1 MNSWNVGAAFCRL
14 CNVRCLMTVCSMFV
28 MLVVAVGFIHE
39 FNMLMYR
46 LIFEM
51 TAYNCAWSQHVG
63 EKSSKLQ

>member
-28 MLVVAVGFIHE
+28 MLVAAE
-39 FNMLMYR
+39 FHMLILYR
-46 LIFEM
+46 LRFEM
-51 TAYNCAWSQHVG
+51 SAYYCAWSEHVG